1 MPPGFAFAGWI
12 NFCGPIIKVEAELY
26 ALRGLNCATNSMA
39 TSNCFPFGKRD
50 PERLASLGV
59 EYLREIGDGPD
70 LRFTG
75 C

>member
-1 MPPGFAFAGWI
+1 VPPGFAFAGWI
-12 NFCGPIIKVEAELY
+12 NFRGPIIKVEAELY
-26 ALRGLNCATNSMA
+26 AFRGLNCATNS

-50 PERLASLGV
+50 PDKLASLGV

-70 LRFTG
+70 LQFTG